1 MLYRVEITETLKR
14 GVIVEAQNEET
25 ALDIVKGHY
34 DNEDI
39 VLNWSDFTDN
49 DLKVYPE
56 TEDLKPDY
64 VETYLVSVTKG
75 SGDPN
80 RISYGKPAGEGFKY
94 VLLHGT
100 GPGTL
105 PDDAG
110 IIKLEC
116 YSNNIAFVYLD
127 RVLTTAELV
136 TYGIPSET
144 ENSHYEKLIKS

>member
-1 MLYRVEITETLKR
+1 MRFRVEITEILKR
-14 GVIVEAQNEET
+14 GVIVEAKDQDA
-25 ALDIVKGHY
+25 ALDLVRKHY
-34 DNEDI
+34 DNGDI
-39 VLNWSDFTDN
+39 VLDADNFEDGDFVAYSEDE
-49 DLKVYPE
+49 DAEPE
-56 TEDLKPDY
+56 YT
-64 VETYLVSVTKG
+64 ETYLVSVTKG

-116 YSNNIAFVYLD
+116 YNNNIAFVYLD
-127 RVLTTAELV
+127 RVLSAAELI

-144 ENSHYEKLIKS
+144 ENGYYEKLIES

>member
-1 MLYRVEITETLKR
+1 MLFRVEITETLKR
-14 GVIVEAQNEET
+14 GIIVDAQSEEI
-25 ALDIVKGHY
+25 ALDIVKKHY

-39 VLNWSDFTDN
+39 VLDGSDFTDN
-49 DLKVYPE
+49 EFRAYPE
-56 TEDLKPDY
+56 PEDLKPDY
-64 VETYLVSVTKG
+64 VETRLVSITKG

-110 IIKLEC
+110 IIRLEE
-116 YSNNIAFVYLD
+116 YDNGITFVYLD
-127 RVLTTAELV
+127 RVLSAAELI

-144 ENSHYEKLIKS
+144 ENGYYEKLIES